1 MILVQ
6 KKIISQSFHEIEN
19 SLLGQNSGLEVSEAA
34 DPGKAG
40 LDGTS
45 REPPFPEIVEDL
57 GPGATTSASAR
68 NLSLPSLCVN
78 QPIR

>member
-1 MILVQ
+1 MKSKIRYSMPISLVV
-6 KKIISQSFHEIEN
+6 KKF
-19 SLLGQNSGLEVSEAA
+19 GQNSGLEVSEAA

-68 NLSLPSLCVN
+68 NLSLPSFCVN